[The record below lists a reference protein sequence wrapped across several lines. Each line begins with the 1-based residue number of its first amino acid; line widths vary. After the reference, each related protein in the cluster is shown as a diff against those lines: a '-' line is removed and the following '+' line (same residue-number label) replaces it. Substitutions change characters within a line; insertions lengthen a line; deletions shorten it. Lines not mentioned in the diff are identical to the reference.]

1 MIKKVSWILMGLFA
15 VLVGLYPCI
24 YFLADRK
31 FGLLSSKTD
40 FLLGDIFWNIGFYTH
55 IVFGGVAL
63 LIGWI
68 QFNSSLR
75 NKYLQLHR
83 VVGKIYVVA
92 ALFSS
97 LAGIGIGI
105 FATGGRQA
113 ALGFVCLGITWFT
126 TTLMAYIYIRR
137 KHVQQHQKMMI
148 YSYAACFAAVTLRI
162 WLPLLSAWLGDFTT
176 AYRIVAW
183 LCWIP
188 NLVVANLIYR
198 SVSLRGIEKL

>member
-1 MIKKVSWILMGLFA
+1 MIKKASWILLGLFA
-15 VLVGLYPCI
+15 VLVGLYPGI
-24 YFLADRK
+24 YFVEDRK

-40 FLLGDIFWNIGFYTH
+40 FLLGNVFWNIGFYTH

-63 LIGWI
+63 LVGWI
-68 QFNSSLR
+68 QFSSSLR
-75 NKYLQLHR
+75 NKHLQLHR
-83 VVGKIYVVA
+83 FIGKIYVVA
-92 ALFSS
+92 ALLSS

-126 TTLMAYIYIRR
+126 TTLVAYIYIR
-137 KHVQQHQKMMI
+137 HMQVQQHRKMMI
-148 YSYAACFAAVTLRI
+148 YSYAACFAAVTLRL

-183 LCWIP
+183 LCWVP
-188 NLVVANLIYR
+188 NLFVANLIYR
-198 SVSLRGIEKL
+198 RFHSEG